1 MENDS
6 GVSYM
11 FVMIVILIIV
21 GAITWAFLQ
30 PGLNPLVKTYNHQAT
45 DHGGVGVQTSKAALW
60 SIGFLLAIPGFT
72 MLGLVIAAIV
82 RSIEVSQSGN
92 QY

>member
-1 MENDS
+1 
-6 GVSYM
+6 M